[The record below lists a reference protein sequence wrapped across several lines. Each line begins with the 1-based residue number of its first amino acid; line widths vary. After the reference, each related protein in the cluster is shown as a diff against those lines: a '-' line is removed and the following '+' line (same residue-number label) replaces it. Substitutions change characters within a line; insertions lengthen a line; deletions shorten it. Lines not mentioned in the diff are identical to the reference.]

1 MHDVA
6 GPAMGRR
13 AGKDRAPSIPVG
25 LAGRPTGGHR
35 HVPVGRVPTH
45 RLASWRSVLRVR
57 VRRSGLVAAGV
68 VVILVGTALLLVS
81 VMSMGSV
88 EASRA
93 PLALALV
100 LLASGLGLIVGGI
113 PSRW

>member
-1 MHDVA
+1 MTSA
-6 GPAMGRR
+6 
-13 AGKDRAPSIPVG
+13 
-25 LAGRPTGGHR
+25 
-35 HVPVGRVPTH
+35 
-45 RLASWRSVLRVR
+45 LRGR

-93 PLALALV
+93 PLASALV
-100 LLASGLGLIVGGI
+100 LIASGLGLIVGGVRT
-113 PSRW
+113 RW